1 MSQDCVLANAHDEGN
16 DRLRRS
22 NSPDRP
28 RPAGD
33 IIRNAG
39 LLQPVP
45 LAVRSTSMTK
55 DLHALAAPEP
65 SAALAPRR
73 QKLRLG
79 DVLVEQHLISQEQLG
94 RALEQQ
100 KQTGKK
106 LGRVLIES
114 GAITEEALAHG
125 LARQLRAPFVNLKS
139 FPVKTETVRLLGESP
154 ARRHRVILLEDKG
167 ESLLVGFADPLD
179 LFAYDELQRLLR
191 RPIRLAVVA
200 ENQLIAAL
208 DRHYRR
214 TEEITGLAKALEQE
228 VGDAVD
234 FGALQASVGQEGAP
248 VVRLL
253 ESVFEDAVQVRASDV
268 HLEPQENG
276 LLIRSRVDGVL
287 QTQTQA
293 DKRIAGA
300 LAQRL
305 KLMAGLD
312 ISEKRLPQDGRFS
325 LRLRNR
331 TIDVRLST
339 LPSQYGESVVMRLL
353 GHGDSVRRLDAIG
366 MPEDLLVRLREIVGR
381 SSGMVLVTGPT
392 GSGKTTTLYA
402 ALAELDAEQLK
413 IITVEDPIEYRLPGL
428 TQVQVNDKIELTFA
442 RVLRATLR
450 QDPDVILLGEIRDP
464 ETAEIGLRA
473 AITGHLVLSSLHTRD
488 ALSAPFRLL
497 DMGAQRL
504 VRQNCDNCAEPHAAT
519 PQEVA
524 WLVAIGGDGA
534 GGLEVLR
541 GRGCSGCNGT
551 GYAGRIGV
559 YEMLEMDAALAQAAT
574 HADPSAFA
582 RLARAQLHG
591 RMLANRA
598 FDLVRA
604 GKTSAAEAMRMATD
618 LE

>member
-1 MSQDCVLANAHDEGN
+1 
-16 DRLRRS
+16 
-22 NSPDRP
+22 
-28 RPAGD
+28 
-33 IIRNAG
+33 
-39 LLQPVP
+39 
-45 LAVRSTSMTK
+45 
-55 DLHALAAPEP
+55 
-65 SAALAPRR
+65 
-73 QKLRLG
+73 
-79 DVLVEQHLISQEQLG
+79 
-94 RALEQQ
+94 
-100 KQTGKK
+100 
-106 LGRVLIES
+106 
-114 GAITEEALAHG
+114 
-125 LARQLRAPFVNLKS
+125 
-139 FPVKTETVRLLGESP
+139 
-154 ARRHRVILLEDKG
+154 
-167 ESLLVGFADPLD
+167 
-179 LFAYDELQRLLR
+179 
-191 RPIRLAVVA
+191 
-200 ENQLIAAL
+200 
-208 DRHYRR
+208 
-214 TEEITGLAKALEQE
+214 
-228 VGDAVD
+228 
-234 FGALQASVGQEGAP
+234 
-248 VVRLL
+248 
-253 ESVFEDAVQVRASDV
+253 V

-497 DMGAQRL
+497 DMGAPAFMVASSLQAVIAQRL

-618 LE
+618 LD